1 MNLNHLLAAIAA
13 SVFAFGSAAGYAA
26 DAPAKKKEDLTK
38 EERADLR
45 ARAEQLTTA
54 RAQGLPEH
62 HVIDQTDVK
71 KPARKGTTP
80 APAVKKGEPKA

>member
-1 MNLNHLLAAIAA
+1 MNQLLAAIVA

-26 DAPAKKKEDLTK
+26 DAPAKKEDLTK

-45 ARAEQLTTA
+45 ARAEKLTTA

-62 HVIDQTDVK
+62 HVIDQTAPR
-71 KPARKGTTP
+71 KPAKKGTTP

>member
-1 MNLNHLLAAIAA
+1 MNQLLAAIVA

-26 DAPAKKKEDLTK
+26 DATAKKKEDLTK

-45 ARAEQLTTA
+45 AKAERLTTA

-62 HVIDQTDVK
+62 HVIDQTKAK
-71 KPARKGTTP
+71 KP
-80 APAVKKGEPKA
+80 VKKGG

>member
-1 MNLNHLLAAIAA
+1 MNQLLAAIVA

-26 DAPAKKKEDLTK
+26 DATTKKKEELTK

-45 ARAEQLTTA
+45 TRAEGLTAA

-62 HVIDQTDVK
+62 HVTDQTEAK
-71 KPARKGTTP
+71 MPARKGTAP
-80 APAVKKGEPKA
+80 APAVKRGEPKS